1 MQETFSLD
9 NREYK
14 QNQDFSLS
22 YRELLVVIRDFNEKN
37 TLPTKNEIIEKKF
50 GSGYVE
56 KKWVK
61 KKITDMIKV
70 LKKMGFIKTIPVFNE
85 EGKYLRNTY
94 KYTEKE

>member
-1 MQETFSLD
+1 MNETFSLD
-9 NREYK
+9 TRIHK

-22 YRELLVVIRDFNEKN
+22 YRELLTVISNFNKSN

-61 KKITDMIKV
+61 KKITEMIKV
-70 LKKMGFIKTIPVFNE
+70 LKKKGHIKTIPVFNE
-85 EGKYLRNTY
+85 DGKYLRNTY
-94 KYTEKE
+94 QYVEKD